1 MTIQDAIKNME
12 HHQEWRTWKGND
24 EDESDTG
31 LPMLDPYV
39 ISEALNTLIAYAKA
53 CLNEESGLLSK

>member
-1 MTIQDAIKNME
+1 MTITDAIKNME
-12 HHQEWRTWKGND
+12 HHQAWRTWKGND

-31 LPMLDPYV
+31 LPMLDPSV

-53 CLNEESGLLSK
+53 CMNEESPLISK